1 MTWTGHRLSRKAGGR
16 AEPEGVKR
24 RTIGAVTALAF
35 AAILSPGS
43 SLGLSGPGTIS
54 ITDLGVEHGHVD
66 LGRRGRSDGDVDVYK
81 VALYNKRITPKP
93 IGRAEM
99 VCIGTGTRSQSCSA
113 TYFLPKGELVAQG
126 AIGSRLI
133 YELAVVG
140 GTGLYDNVRG
150 TLTVTSLKQKPS
162 IELLVFRLVV

>member
-1 MTWTGHRLSRKAGGR
+1 V
-16 AEPEGVKR
+16 VKR
-24 RTIGAVTALAF
+24 RTIGVISALAL
-35 AAILSPGS
+35 ASILSPGP

-54 ITDLGVEHGHVD
+54 ITDVGVEHGHVD

-81 VALYNKRITPKP
+81 VALFNKRITPKP
-93 IGRAEM
+93 IGRAVM

-113 TYFLPKGELVAQG
+113 TYFLPKGELVAEG

-140 GTGLYDNVRG
+140 GTGLYNNVRG
-150 TLTVTSLKQKPS
+150 TLTVTSLKRKPS
-162 IELLVFRLVV
+162 TELLVFRLVV